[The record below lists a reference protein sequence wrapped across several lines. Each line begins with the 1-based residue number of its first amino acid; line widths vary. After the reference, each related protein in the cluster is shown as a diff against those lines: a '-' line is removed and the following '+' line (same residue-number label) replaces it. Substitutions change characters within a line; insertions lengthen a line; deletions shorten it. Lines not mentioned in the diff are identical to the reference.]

1 MGWWNARVPLRP
13 GGEAHELEVREM
25 GFDAQMPTRRFLG
38 LLPEFEESGVVLF
51 QVHKRVPGSL
61 PLRPEDDNLNRILL
75 QNGLFLKFQLPYAG
89 EVAVL
94 CSLDKEYLAGLLRIP
109 AVRELAH

>member
-1 MGWWNARVPLRP
+1 MERQGSAAPRW
-13 GGEAHELEVREM
+13 EAHELEVREM

-38 LLPEFEESGVVLF
+38 LLPEFEESGKVHL

-61 PLRPEDDNLNRILL
+61 RLRPEDDNMNGILL
-75 QNGLFLKFQLPYAG
+75 QNGLFLKFQLPHAG
-89 EVAVL
+89 EVTVL
-94 CSLDKEYLAGLLRIP
+94 RPLDKEYLAGLLRIL